1 MSDNDKQVLNNL
13 YNNVYALIE
22 EELFLRMNPENYHDR
37 PDVTDNLDTTKNSR
51 KVICFELLGGGMLSS
66 NIVNEAEADTDADTD
81 NQMPGKFDLIR
92 NSYNVDIN
100 TAIKGSIMRQRLF
113 AKENLEH

>member
-1 MSDNDKQVLNNL
+1 MSENDKQVLNNL

-37 PDVTDNLDTTKNSR
+37 PDVMDNLDPTKNSR
-51 KVICFELLGGGMLSS
+51 KVICFELLGGGVLSP
-66 NIVNEAEADTDADTD
+66 DANDINND
-81 NQMPGKFDLIR
+81 NNDIRMPGKFDLIR

-113 AKENLEH
+113 AKENV